1 MQTEAVIIDDISD
14 KKSQNALKK
23 AGQMIRNGGLV
34 VFPTETVYGL
44 GADATSAQAAE
55 KIYKAKG
62 RPSDNPLIIHIHEP
76 ALAEKYTYTTPM
88 FYKIADAFMPGPI
101 TVIMKAKDII
111 PKTVTAGLDTVAVRC
126 PLHPVAR
133 ELIKKAGVPIAAPS
147 ANLSGSPSPTCFK
160 YAYADMNERV
170 DMIIDGGD
178 CDIGLESTIVKIE
191 EDESLTLLRP
201 GAVTVED
208 LSMLC
213 DDIKISDAVL
223 SALKEGQT
231 VLSPGMKYK
240 HYAPKTPFSLLKG
253 SLEKRFEYVSSQ
265 NGRIAVICYDEE
277 VSSFERIIPTE
288 LIFNFGKKDDLQKQA
303 KLLFT
308 LLRDVDKTEADAVFA
323 ALPDASG
330 IGMALYNRMIRAAG
344 HRIITLN

>member
-1 MQTEAVIIDDISD
+1 MWSTISTWPFSLQAVEKAAEI
-14 KKSQNALKK
+14 LK
-23 AGQMIRNGGLV
+23 NGGLV
-34 VFPTETVYGL
+34 AFPTETVYGL
-44 GADATSAQAAE
+44 GANALDPEAVGKVYA
-55 KIYKAKG
+55 AKG
-62 RPSDNPLIIHIHEP
+62 RPSDNPLIIHIDEP
-76 ALAEKYTYTTPM
+76 VLAEKYTYTTPL

-101 TVIMKAKDII
+101 TVIMKARENI

-126 PLHPVAR
+126 PSHSVAR

-160 YAYADMNERV
+160 YAYADMNGRV

-178 CDIGLESTIVKIE
+178 SDVGLESTIVKIE

-208 LSMLC
+208 LKLLC
-213 DDIKISDAVL
+213 KNIKISDAVL
-223 SALKEGQT
+223 NALKEGQT

-253 SLEKRFEYVSSQ
+253 DFSKRLEYISTQK
-265 NGRIAVICYDEE
+265 GRIAVICYDEE
-277 VSSFERIIPTE
+277 VNSFKKSIPSE
-288 LIFNFGKKDDLQKQA
+288 LVFNFGKKDDLREQA
-303 KLLFT
+303 KVLFT
-308 LLRDVDKTEADAVFA
+308 LLRDADKTDADAIFA
-323 ALPDASG
+323 ALPETNG

-344 HRIITLN
+344 HRVIIL